1 MRIKKQPL
9 LHPRHPGWK
18 KDLSAP
24 NELPGKVFSTE
35 FISNPPN
42 YFDEI
47 YLELPRGT
55 LNFRGPLAIIS
66 IVMMVFLTV
75 AGAFLF
81 DALLFCTRSF
91 EGLTISLFVHCLLLL
106 ATGTAIWGWRLD
118 TECPRDEPIR
128 FNRVR
133 RKVYVYRFRSNAFRL
148 FSRTEWGVH
157 VDVFDWDDLHAEYC
171 SAYGPMGSGGKI
183 EFVMLAVREPGTNI
197 ARDRFKFAGSQED
210 GESYW
215 AIAQLFMQQG
225 PHAIPAFDRPPRDW
239 NNEDDTLN
247 IARRLAPKVKWPEDI
262 DLESRTAPD

>member
-1 MRIKKQPL
+1 MKAPL
-9 LHPRHPGWK
+9 LRPRHPGWK
-18 KDLSAP
+18 KDLSGP
-24 NELPGKVFSTE
+24 NDEPGRLLYTC

-42 YFDEI
+42 YFDDI
-47 YLELPRGT
+47 YLELPRAT
-55 LNFRGPLAIIS
+55 LNSRGFVAISS
-66 IVMMVFLTV
+66 IIMMMITLVTAALFFFVM
-75 AGAFLF
+75 
-81 DALLFCTRSF
+81 ALPIHSF
-91 EGLTISLFVHCLLLL
+91 EFLIADLIMLSLLIVG
-106 ATGTAIWGWRLD
+106 AGSAIWGWRLD

-171 SAYGPMGSGGKI
+171 SAYGPMGTGGKI
-183 EFVMLAVREPGTNI
+183 ELVMLAVREPGTNI

-225 PHAIPAFDRPPRDW
+225 PQAIPVFDRPPRDW

-262 DLESRTAPD
+262 DIESRTAP